1 MEKMLFQVSF
11 KNGKSQPS
19 AGKGWEGL
27 LAAGPAWKHI
37 AFRVESSIRHSMCE
51 MGPEGQGQQIK
62 VSDHPWLLQG
72 EATQGGYLEAREE
85 AAAGPG
91 SPFQPH
97 WGSWRRP
104 VALLPPLPM
113 LFLLPV
119 VLFPSLPMA
128 ELKDMG
134 GWWPPPN
141 NGCVLPQVVGS
152 DPSP

>member
-1 MEKMLFQVSF
+1 
-11 KNGKSQPS
+11 
-19 AGKGWEGL
+19 
-27 LAAGPAWKHI
+27 
-37 AFRVESSIRHSMCE
+37 MCE

-113 LFLLPV
+113 LFPL
-119 VLFPSLPMA
+119 LPMA

-141 NGCVLPQVVGS
+141 NGCVLPQVGGS

>member
-1 MEKMLFQVSF
+1 MP
-11 KNGKSQPS
+11 NCN
-19 AGKGWEGL
+19 
-27 LAAGPAWKHI
+27 
-37 AFRVESSIRHSMCE
+37 AFLETAISRAMDSRRIH
-51 MGPEGQGQQIK
+51 
-62 VSDHPWLLQG
+62 QG

-113 LFLLPV
+113 LFPL
-119 VLFPSLPMA
+119 LPMA

-141 NGCVLPQVVGS
+141 NGCVLPQVGGS